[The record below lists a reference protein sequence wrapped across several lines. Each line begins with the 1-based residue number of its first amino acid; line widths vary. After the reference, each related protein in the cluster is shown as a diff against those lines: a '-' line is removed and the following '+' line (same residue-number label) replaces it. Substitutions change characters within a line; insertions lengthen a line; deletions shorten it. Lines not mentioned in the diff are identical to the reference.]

1 MDIVLA
7 AVVAAAVAAIVVVAG
22 QRRGPA
28 TAAAGA
34 PRAIPSED
42 QGRDAGDAT
51 VTKATAVEH
60 APSPARGRTEAVAA
74 NPDESVIE
82 LELRER
88 RAEIARTQERLI
100 TKEEALDLKLA

>member
-28 TAAAGA
+28 AAAAGA
-34 PRAIPSED
+34 PRAVPRED
-42 QGRDAGDAT
+42 TGRDAADAA
-51 VTKATAVEH
+51 VTKATALEPT
-60 APSPARGRTEAVAA
+60 ASPARAPGEASYG
-74 NPDESVIE
+74 DESVIE

-100 TKEEALDLKLA
+100 TKEEALE